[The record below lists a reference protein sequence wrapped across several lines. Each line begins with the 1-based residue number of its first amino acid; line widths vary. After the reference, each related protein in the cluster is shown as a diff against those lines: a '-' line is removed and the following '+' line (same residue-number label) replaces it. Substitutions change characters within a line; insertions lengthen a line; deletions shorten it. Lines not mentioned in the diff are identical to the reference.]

1 MNDDTTMDRARVTL
15 RDIDCVL
22 GVDGYT
28 AGASLAAL
36 ERQRNVQAAAEVAWL
51 LEQSGARPHSGASPV
66 VALRRAVGEAL
77 VRAGHR
83 LAGSAHPGKSAA
95 VGAPGAID

>member
-1 MNDDTTMDRARVTL
+1 MNDYTTMGRARITL
-15 RDIDCVL
+15 RDIDGVL

-36 ERQRNVQAAAEVAWL
+36 ERQRNGQAAAEVAWL
-51 LEQSGARPHSGASPV
+51 LKQSGARPHSSASPV

-77 VRAGHR
+77 IRAGHR
-83 LAGSAHPGKSAA
+83 LAGRTHTGKSAA
-95 VGAPGAID
+95 VSAHGAIE